1 MILRF
6 LSAFYGGM
14 KSLSSGFYYTWGVN
28 YARWGQPAK
37 AMYYLNRAAKLNSTG
52 AQIYYQRG
60 LLYIAMGQPE
70 AAINDFDIA
79 IGTNPQY
86 LEAYLNRSMMHAITG
101 RHEDSQNDIEKA
113 VSLGADRPSLEN
125 QIAELRKQRGQAAPE
140 NQP

>member
-14 KSLSSGFYYTWGVN
+14 KSLSSGFYYNWGMT

-60 LLYIAMGQPE
+60 LLFIAMGQPE
-70 AAINDFDIA
+70 AAIHDFDTA
-79 IGTNPQY
+79 IGANPQY
-86 LEAYLNRSMMHAITG
+86 LEAYLNRSMMHAVIG
-101 RHEDSQNDIEKA
+101 RHEDAQNDVEKA
-113 VSLGADRPSLEN
+113 VSLGADRPSLES
-125 QIAELRKQRGQAAPE
+125 QIAELRKQNG
-140 NQP
+140 